1 MLTEALQSGSHVK
14 NMARA
19 TCPRGY
25 GVHIYRLY
33 GPEVLGVR
41 LEGLFGPGDCQSR
54 SVSQR
59 LVITVHFTEA

>member
-1 MLTEALQSGSHVK
+1 MVSIYTEY
-14 NMARA
+14 M
-19 TCPRGY
+19 
-25 GVHIYRLY
+25 